1 MTAALLLA
9 IRKKELARQEDQLLA
24 QVSENR
30 LIDALESIEEG
41 VVLYDADD
49 RFVFCNTKYKDN
61 LSIIRHMFVPGT
73 SFEDI
78 LRAATKANIVTGS
91 ADDPEKYIQDR
102 LARRRNLEPSLLHIV
117 ETGQWVLLQEYRT
130 SDSGT
135 LIVRTDITEI
145 KRAEDALLES
155 EKPFRDLAET
165 ASDWFWELDQDL
177 RFTYVSDRSIA
188 RQRGGL
194 LRTTLARP
202 ERRLSTKQ
210 PLMK

>member
-1 MTAALLLA
+1 MTAVLLLA

-24 QVSENR
+24 RISENR

-91 ADDPEKYIQDR
+91 ADDPENISR
-102 LARRRNLEPSLLHIV
+102 IAWRGAATWNRRCCILSKPANGYCFRN
-117 ETGQWVLLQEYRT
+117 T
-130 SDSGT
+130 
-135 LIVRTDITEI
+135 
-145 KRAEDALLES
+145 
-155 EKPFRDLAET
+155 
-165 ASDWFWELDQDL
+165 
-177 RFTYVSDRSIA
+177 
-188 RQRGGL
+188 
-194 LRTTLARP
+194 ARP
-202 ERRLSTKQ
+202 TAA
-210 PLMK
+210 P